1 MALQYQNTF
10 TFAYPI
16 VDGSPVSFMEHT
28 DGAVSCAIRWSGI
41 DYEASHSSSDL
52 AGRFSDLYRMFR
64 SAAQYTDLVME
75 HHLFRGM
82 DVRSCDDYY
91 SYGIDHVF
99 PDRNPELALRIR
111 RELAN
116 HLAQYARHNDVY
128 IVFLLKPKFGFFSG
142 KGEKAVAG
150 RKRHLA
156 AIVNELAG
164 FLPGD
169 SSLLSIDEYTSL
181 MLRANNPAVVS
192 DGAVTVP
199 YNYRFSATNRLI
211 KPVVDH
217 TLNCLRTPENRFH
230 RVVALLDYPDA
241 EQDWQV
247 SLSRCSA
254 DQVHVVQVVRPLDAQ
269 AVALSSAAATRQS
282 SEAAA
287 LLGGESV
294 QGKLQDHADFRSFVQ
309 DNNLSVHANCFV
321 VVLTSNTPDDLVIV
335 HKDLCRTLRQYEG
348 TVIVTDDLDVE
359 LAYFHTA
366 TPGAGYLSPYMR
378 PDHDLQVAH
387 MTPCFAQSHGDMAHP
402 EVGYI
407 TSAGTFVG
415 QRYQKNHLHHGATAA
430 KTASGKSVATAAQV
444 AQLYPLGFNFYL
456 IEVGRSFEYL
466 VKAYGGEYHALDADT
481 TIISPFAS
489 YAEMDRI
496 SQVLD
501 DAEEGADGVIPATA
515 VSTIRRCLI
524 PIVLATSDTDNI
536 TGLVHYESVLDDVI
550 QVLYTPG
557 SHDDS
562 IDGPTLK
569 TLLDIGSEYHAYLY
583 TEGDHRSEHLKTM
596 LENLSSF
603 LSTSEGSV
611 FTKADTLKFES
622 GLIGIDFGELIRGNA
637 ENLSK
642 YLLLFVITRLQQLAF
657 TRPEQTFIILDEDH
671 EYTAIDRKLM
681 DTVKRQVTKRGRKS
695 AAFINPISQSVED
708 IAYNEDGTVNTKVIN
723 QMSNFL
729 LLFYGTDHGDLASV
743 FKLPERAETIWKSY
757 PDPVAP
763 GRALDYR
770 QGLLARS
777 GEFWDLFIT
786 WPKILSDITNT
797 NPDAMQL
804 KARLLSECDGDGV
817 RALERFSEEYQS

>member
-1 MALQYQNTF
+1 MVAQYQNTF
-10 TFAYPI
+10 TYAYPI

-82 DVRSCDDYY
+82 DVRSCEEYY
-91 SYGIDHVF
+91 NYGVDHVL
-99 PDRNPELALRIR
+99 PDRNPELALTIR

-128 IVFLLKPKFGFFSG
+128 IVFLLKPKFGLFSG
-142 KGEKAVAG
+142 RGEKAVAG
-150 RKRHLA
+150 RKRRLV
-156 AIVNELAG
+156 AIVNELSG

-169 SSLLSIDEYTSL
+169 SSLLSLDEYTSL

-192 DGAVTVP
+192 DGAAVVP
-199 YNYRFSATNRLI
+199 YNYRFSATNRLV
-211 KPVVDH
+211 KPVADH
-217 TLNCLRTPENRFH
+217 GQNCLRTPENRFH
-230 RVVALLDYPDA
+230 RVITLLDYPNA
-241 EQDWQV
+241 QQDWQV
-247 SLSRCSA
+247 ALSRCSA
-254 DQVHVVQVVRPLDAQ
+254 DQVHIVQVVRPLDAQ

-309 DNNLSVHANCFV
+309 DNNLSVHANCFI
-321 VVLTSNTPDDLVIV
+321 VVLTGSTPDELAAV
-335 HKDLCRTLRQYEG
+335 HTDLCRTLRQHEG
-348 TVIVTDDLDVE
+348 TVVVTDDLDVE

-366 TPGAGYLSPYMR
+366 TPGSGYLSPYMR

-430 KTASGKSVATAAQV
+430 KTGSGKSVTTAAQI
-444 AQLYPLGFNFYL
+444 AQLYPLGFNFYV

-466 VKAYGGEYHALDADT
+466 VNAYGGEYHALDADT

-489 YAEMDRI
+489 YAEMEKI
-496 SQVLD
+496 SKALD
-501 DAEEGADGVIPATA
+501 DDEEGDDGSIPATA

-524 PIVLATSDTDNI
+524 PIVLATSDVENI
-536 TGLVHYESVLDDVI
+536 AGLVHYESVLDDVI
-550 QVLYTPG
+550 RVLYM
-557 SHDDS
+557 SDAREDDL
-562 IDGPTLK
+562 DGPTLK
-569 TLLDIGSEYHAYLY
+569 TLLDTGAEYHEYLDE
-583 TEGDHRSEHLKTM
+583 EGDHRSEHLKTM

-681 DTVKRQVTKRGRKS
+681 DSVKRQVTKRGRKS

-708 IAYNEDGTVNTKVIN
+708 IAYNEDGTVNTKVVN

-743 FKLPERAETIWKSY
+743 FKLPPRAAQIWTSY
-757 PDPVAP
+757 PDPIAP

-770 QGLLARS
+770 QGLLSRS

-786 WPKILSDITNT
+786 WPQILSDITNT
-797 NPDAMQL
+797 DPDAMQL
-804 KARLLSECDGDGV
+804 KSRLLSECEGDGV
-817 RALERFSEEYQS
+817 RALERFTREYRL